1 MHDNKLYKWKLVVIV
16 KCTIKIIQIKIS
28 SDSQMH
34 DEKSYVM
41 KISSYSQMHD
51 NKSYEWK
58 LVVIVKCTIRNYTN
72 EYL

>member
-1 MHDNKLYKWKLVVIV
+1 MYDNKLYKWKLVVIV

-34 DEKSYVM
+34 D
-41 KISSYSQMHD
+41 

-58 LVVIVKCTIRNYTN
+58 LVVIVKCTITNHTN
-72 EYL
+72 EN